1 MAPREANVALNIS
14 VRENQGVA
22 ILELNGRIVLGPE
35 TQSLREQVIQLLSEG
50 KKRIVLNLANVTY
63 VDSAGVGTLVNAYT
77 SATRQGG
84 SVKLLNLSDRPRE
97 TLQLTRLLTVFDVCE
112 NVADAVARFNQ
123 ETSN

>member
-1 MAPREANVALNIS
+1 VALNIS
-14 VRENQGVA
+14 VRENQGVV
-22 ILELNGRIVLGPE
+22 ILELHGRIVLGPE
-35 TQSLREQVIQLLSEG
+35 SRSLREQVVQLLSEG

-84 SVKLLNLSDRPRE
+84 SVKLLNLAERPRE
-97 TLQLTRLLTVFDVCE
+97 TLQLTRLLTVFDVCD

>member
-1 MAPREANVALNIS
+1 VALNIS

-35 TQSLREQVIQLLSEG
+35 TQTLREQVMQLLAEG

-123 ETSN
+123 ETTN